1 MTKIGIGDWF
11 LSRSDAFRFM
21 MHKFRDH
28 KIKTEN
34 SFTKIR
40 GVHRRYEA
48 QVAELRVRMKRLED
62 TLDGMKESSKVK
74 FLKRRRA

>member
-1 MTKIGIGDWF
+1 MN
-11 LSRSDAFRFM
+11 
-21 MHKFRDH
+21 KFRDH

-34 SFTKIR
+34 SFTKIKA
-40 GVHRRYEA
+40 VHRRYEA
-48 QVAELRVRMKRLED
+48 QVAELRVKVKRLED